1 MSTEDVLRA
10 QNVGKM
16 KRILDKDDAEE
27 EKKKRGKEVW
37 STGEKGVF
45 MSFEWI
51 RSA

>member
-27 EKKKRGKEVW
+27 EKKK
-37 STGEKGVF
+37 TGE
-45 MSFEWI
+45 
-51 RSA
+51 RSLEYRGERSVYEL